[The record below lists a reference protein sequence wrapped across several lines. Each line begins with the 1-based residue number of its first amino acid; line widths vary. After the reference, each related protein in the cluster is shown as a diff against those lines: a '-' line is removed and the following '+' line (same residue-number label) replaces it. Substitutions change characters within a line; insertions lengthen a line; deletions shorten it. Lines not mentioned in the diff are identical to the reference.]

1 MKFEDL
7 TQRYTNL
14 EQEHRA
20 TLAKNDTQAQ
30 QMLVLQQTADKE
42 KAAAAAYEEQ
52 LKRECEDA
60 RVEVEDLSDLV
71 KTKDRM
77 LEDQVITITD
87 FKEKI
92 KEKEDEIKQLN
103 DSKNKYRDF
112 YEEKLQQEYEENEK
126 ARAKTEEA
134 QGQLQNLEYDL
145 E

>member
-7 TQRYTNL
+7 TQRYANL
-14 EQEHRA
+14 EQDNREA
-20 TLAKNDTQAQ
+20 LAKNEAQAK
-30 QMLVLQQTADKE
+30 QMSIFQSAVEKE
-42 KAAAAAYEEQ
+42 KTDAVTYEEQ

-60 RVEVEDLSDLV
+60 RAEVEDLSDLV

-92 KEKEDEIKQLN
+92 KEKEEELKQLN
-103 DSKNKYRDF
+103 ESKNKYRDY

-126 ARAKTEEA
+126 ARTKTEEA
-134 QGQLQNLEYDL
+134 QTQL
-145 E
+145 